1 MDKCRLERE
10 TIILVSE
17 VVLDELY
24 QRDFLR
30 LMVSR
35 MHIHS
40 GRFIEDEESLIFINN
55 A

>member
-1 MDKCRLERE
+1 MHKCRLEGE
-10 TIILVSE
+10 TITLVSE

-24 QRDFLR
+24 QGYFFR

-40 GRFIEDEESLIFINN
+40 GRFIEDEESLIFIHNG
-55 A
+55 

>member
-35 MHIHS
+35 MDIHS